1 MSQAEIHF
9 KFGFNVGIV
18 SAVNKTL
25 LFHFPD
31 GSVSCWTYDA
41 EFLWIS
47 DCFGG

>member
-9 KFGFNVGIV
+9 KFGLTVGIV
-18 SAVNKTL
+18 EATSKFI
-25 LFHFPD
+25 LFYFFD
-31 GSVSCWTYDA
+31 GSVSCWTHDA